1 MSGLARRRVNPAGL
15 AVTAAAS
22 VRLMMTIRPRRE
34 LVRVLLGSVIAGA
47 MGLLV
52 LILSDGQA
60 DALWACAILIGAAA
74 CFLGVSRR
82 GMLLCSLMGLLV
94 AQGAAGVS
102 GVLRADVQPW
112 TDAALLCAKRIHRAG
127 GNCAPNRHFPADP
140 AGHERGTP
148 RMRKLLTLLLL
159 LLLLLTSSAMAA
171 EKSAYRLADEQ
182 GTLLAWLDV
191 PPAVGDVLLTADGTR
206 HRVIAVEGQQAVLRE
221 DGTETLPDVP
231 WSARETAQ
239 PVTSAVRTIG
249 LMGDAALVRDLR
261 EGLANQGAALVT
273 VNPEQADFPLTVARD
288 EISNAAEYDTLLSGE
303 KAAKIRLIV
312 RRGGDNEALMKNFAL
327 SVKAGLDHT
336 APTLI
341 RDVYFAA
348 NAQEPLRMLWGARET
363 EPIRLQNTILPL
375 AQVISNA
382 LAPRDTAGGISG
394 SEDVPEHSAVTGL
407 IFAGGLL
414 LAGVVGYG
422 LLLTG
427 GRRHGKKI

>member
-1 MSGLARRRVNPAGL
+1 
-15 AVTAAAS
+15 
-22 VRLMMTIRPRRE
+22 
-34 LVRVLLGSVIAGA
+34 
-47 MGLLV
+47 
-52 LILSDGQA
+52 
-60 DALWACAILIGAAA
+60 
-74 CFLGVSRR
+74 
-82 GMLLCSLMGLLV
+82 
-94 AQGAAGVS
+94 
-102 GVLRADVQPW
+102 
-112 TDAALLCAKRIHRAG
+112 
-127 GNCAPNRHFPADP
+127 
-140 AGHERGTP
+140 
-148 RMRKLLTLLLL
+148 MRKLLTLLLL
-159 LLLLLTSSAMAA
+159 LLMMLTSSAMAA

-261 EGLANQGAALVT
+261 EELANQGAALVT
-273 VNPEQADFPLTVARD
+273 VNPEQADFPLTVAQD
-288 EISNAAEYDTLLSGE
+288 EISNSAEYDTLLSGE

-312 RRGGDNEALMKNFAL
+312 RRGGDNEALMKDFAL

-336 APTLI
+336 I

-375 AQVISNA
+375 AQALTNA

-394 SEDVPEHSAVTGL
+394 GEDVPEHSAVTGL

-427 GRRHGKKI
+427 GHRHGKKT

>member
-1 MSGLARRRVNPAGL
+1 
-15 AVTAAAS
+15 
-22 VRLMMTIRPRRE
+22 
-34 LVRVLLGSVIAGA
+34 
-47 MGLLV
+47 
-52 LILSDGQA
+52 
-60 DALWACAILIGAAA
+60 
-74 CFLGVSRR
+74 
-82 GMLLCSLMGLLV
+82 
-94 AQGAAGVS
+94 
-102 GVLRADVQPW
+102 
-112 TDAALLCAKRIHRAG
+112 
-127 GNCAPNRHFPADP
+127 
-140 AGHERGTP
+140 
-148 RMRKLLTLLLL
+148 MRKLLTLLLL

-288 EISNAAEYDTLLSGE
+288 EISNSAEYDTLLSGE

-312 RRGGDNEALMKNFAL
+312 RRGGDNEALMKDFAL

-363 EPIRLQNTILPL
+363 EPIRLQNTIAAGAGDFKRLG
-375 AQVISNA
+375 
-382 LAPRDTAGGISG
+382 APRHGWRHFRRRGRAGAQCRDGLDFRRRSAAGGRGRLRAAADRGTQAREENITQKAIQPMKLNRLFQ
-394 SEDVPEHSAVTGL
+394 VRMVMIIAV
-407 IFAGGLL
+407 AQ
-414 LAGVVGYG
+414 
-422 LLLTG
+422 
-427 GRRHGKKI
+427 

>member
-1 MSGLARRRVNPAGL
+1 
-15 AVTAAAS
+15 
-22 VRLMMTIRPRRE
+22 
-34 LVRVLLGSVIAGA
+34 
-47 MGLLV
+47 
-52 LILSDGQA
+52 
-60 DALWACAILIGAAA
+60 
-74 CFLGVSRR
+74 
-82 GMLLCSLMGLLV
+82 
-94 AQGAAGVS
+94 
-102 GVLRADVQPW
+102 
-112 TDAALLCAKRIHRAG
+112 
-127 GNCAPNRHFPADP
+127 
-140 AGHERGTP
+140 
-148 RMRKLLTLLLL
+148 MRKLLTLLLL
-159 LLLLLTSSAMAA
+159 LMMMLTSSAMAA

-249 LMGDAALVRDLR
+249 LMGDVSLPLLR
-261 EGLANQGAALVT
+261 EGVSRRRAFWLGQLSGLVEPLSALAGAALVT

-288 EISNAAEYDTLLSGE
+288 EISNSAEYDTLLSGE

-312 RRGGDNEALMKNFAL
+312 RRGGDKEALMKDFAL

-348 NAQEPLRMLWGARET
+348 NAQEPLRLLWGARET

-394 SEDVPEHSAVTGL
+394 GEDVPEHSAVTGL

-427 GRRHGKKI
+427 GRRHGKKT

>member
-1 MSGLARRRVNPAGL
+1 MTVGMLLATILLVLTFSGVLSGAWERLGIRQRTAGAWLLAMLAALLMPDVRLGAARVNPAGL

-60 DALWACAILIGAAA
+60 DALWACAMLIGAAA

-112 TDAALLCAKRIHRAG
+112 TDAAL
-127 GNCAPNRHFPADP
+127 
-140 AGHERGTP
+140 
-148 RMRKLLTLLLL
+148 
-159 LLLLLTSSAMAA
+159 
-171 EKSAYRLADEQ
+171 
-182 GTLLAWLDV
+182 
-191 PPAVGDVLLTADGTR
+191 
-206 HRVIAVEGQQAVLRE
+206 
-221 DGTETLPDVP
+221 
-231 WSARETAQ
+231 
-239 PVTSAVRTIG
+239 
-249 LMGDAALVRDLR
+249 VRDLR

-273 VNPEQADFPLTVARD
+273 VNPEQADFPLTVAQD

-382 LAPRDTAGGISG
+382 LEPRDTAGGISG

-427 GRRHGKKI
+427 GRRHGKKT

>member
-1 MSGLARRRVNPAGL
+1 
-15 AVTAAAS
+15 
-22 VRLMMTIRPRRE
+22 
-34 LVRVLLGSVIAGA
+34 
-47 MGLLV
+47 
-52 LILSDGQA
+52 
-60 DALWACAILIGAAA
+60 
-74 CFLGVSRR
+74 
-82 GMLLCSLMGLLV
+82 
-94 AQGAAGVS
+94 
-102 GVLRADVQPW
+102 
-112 TDAALLCAKRIHRAG
+112 
-127 GNCAPNRHFPADP
+127 
-140 AGHERGTP
+140 
-148 RMRKLLTLLLL
+148 MRKLLTLLLL
-159 LLLLLTSSAMAA
+159 LLMMLTSSAMAA

-249 LMGDAALVRDLR
+249 LM
-261 EGLANQGAALVT
+261 ALVT
-273 VNPEQADFPLTVARD
+273 VNPEQADFPLTVTQD
-288 EISNAAEYDTLLSGE
+288 EISNSAEYDTLLSGE

-348 NAQEPLRMLWGARET
+348 NAQEPIRMLWGARET

-382 LAPRDTAGGISG
+382 LEPRDTAGGISG

-427 GRRHGKKI
+427 GRRHGKKT

>member
-1 MSGLARRRVNPAGL
+1 
-15 AVTAAAS
+15 
-22 VRLMMTIRPRRE
+22 
-34 LVRVLLGSVIAGA
+34 
-47 MGLLV
+47 
-52 LILSDGQA
+52 
-60 DALWACAILIGAAA
+60 
-74 CFLGVSRR
+74 
-82 GMLLCSLMGLLV
+82 
-94 AQGAAGVS
+94 
-102 GVLRADVQPW
+102 
-112 TDAALLCAKRIHRAG
+112 
-127 GNCAPNRHFPADP
+127 
-140 AGHERGTP
+140 
-148 RMRKLLTLLLL
+148 MRKLLTLLLL
-159 LLLLLTSSAMAA
+159 LMLLLTSSAMAS

-191 PPAVGDVLLTADGTR
+191 PPAVGDVLLTADGVR

-288 EISNAAEYDTLLSGE
+288 EISNSAEYDTLLSGE

-312 RRGGDNEALMKNFAL
+312 RRGGDKEALMKDFAL

-348 NAQEPLRMLWGARET
+348 NAQEPLRLLWGARET
-363 EPIRLQNTILPL
+363 ESIRLQNALLPL
-375 AQVISNA
+375 TQA

-394 SEDVPEHSAVTGL
+394 GEDVPEHSAVTGL

-427 GRRHGKKI
+427 GHRHGKKT

>member
-1 MSGLARRRVNPAGL
+1 
-15 AVTAAAS
+15 
-22 VRLMMTIRPRRE
+22 
-34 LVRVLLGSVIAGA
+34 
-47 MGLLV
+47 
-52 LILSDGQA
+52 
-60 DALWACAILIGAAA
+60 
-74 CFLGVSRR
+74 
-82 GMLLCSLMGLLV
+82 
-94 AQGAAGVS
+94 
-102 GVLRADVQPW
+102 
-112 TDAALLCAKRIHRAG
+112 
-127 GNCAPNRHFPADP
+127 
-140 AGHERGTP
+140 
-148 RMRKLLTLLLL
+148 MRKLLTLLLL
-159 LLLLLTSSAMAA
+159 LMLLLTSSAMAA

-273 VNPEQADFPLTVARD
+273 VNPEQADFPLTVAQD

-382 LAPRDTAGGISG
+382 LAPVSYT
-394 SEDVPEHSAVTGL
+394 H
-407 IFAGGLL
+407 
-414 LAGVVGYG
+414 
-422 LLLTG
+422 LTLPTSDLV
-427 GRRHGKKI
+427 

>member
-1 MSGLARRRVNPAGL
+1 M
-15 AVTAAAS
+15 
-22 VRLMMTIRPRRE
+22 
-34 LVRVLLGSVIAGA
+34 
-47 MGLLV
+47 
-52 LILSDGQA
+52 
-60 DALWACAILIGAAA
+60 LIGAAA

-94 AQGAAGVS
+94 AQGAAGVA

-112 TDAALLCAKRIHRAG
+112 TDAALLCASVSTALAEIVRRTAI
-127 GNCAPNRHFPADP
+127 FLLTP
-140 AGHERGTP
+140 AGRERGTP

-288 EISNAAEYDTLLSGE
+288 EISNSAEYDTLLSGE
-303 KAAKIRLIV
+303 KAGK
-312 RRGGDNEALMKNFAL
+312 
-327 SVKAGLDHT
+327 
-336 APTLI
+336 
-341 RDVYFAA
+341 
-348 NAQEPLRMLWGARET
+348 
-363 EPIRLQNTILPL
+363 
-375 AQVISNA
+375 
-382 LAPRDTAGGISG
+382 
-394 SEDVPEHSAVTGL
+394 SA
-407 IFAGGLL
+407 
-414 LAGVVGYG
+414 
-422 LLLTG
+422 
-427 GRRHGKKI
+427 

>member
-1 MSGLARRRVNPAGL
+1 
-15 AVTAAAS
+15 
-22 VRLMMTIRPRRE
+22 
-34 LVRVLLGSVIAGA
+34 
-47 MGLLV
+47 
-52 LILSDGQA
+52 
-60 DALWACAILIGAAA
+60 
-74 CFLGVSRR
+74 
-82 GMLLCSLMGLLV
+82 
-94 AQGAAGVS
+94 
-102 GVLRADVQPW
+102 
-112 TDAALLCAKRIHRAG
+112 
-127 GNCAPNRHFPADP
+127 
-140 AGHERGTP
+140 
-148 RMRKLLTLLLL
+148 
-159 LLLLLTSSAMAA
+159 MAA

-261 EGLANQGAALVT
+261 EELANQGAALVT
-273 VNPEQADFPLTVARD
+273 VNPEQADFPLTVAQD

-427 GRRHGKKI
+427 GHRHGKKT

>member
-1 MSGLARRRVNPAGL
+1 
-15 AVTAAAS
+15 
-22 VRLMMTIRPRRE
+22 
-34 LVRVLLGSVIAGA
+34 
-47 MGLLV
+47 
-52 LILSDGQA
+52 
-60 DALWACAILIGAAA
+60 
-74 CFLGVSRR
+74 
-82 GMLLCSLMGLLV
+82 
-94 AQGAAGVS
+94 
-102 GVLRADVQPW
+102 
-112 TDAALLCAKRIHRAG
+112 
-127 GNCAPNRHFPADP
+127 
-140 AGHERGTP
+140 
-148 RMRKLLTLLLL
+148 MRKLLTLLLL
-159 LLLLLTSSAMAA
+159 LLMMLTSSAMAA

-273 VNPEQADFPLTVARD
+273 VNPEQADFPLTVTQD
-288 EISNAAEYDTLLSGE
+288 EISNSAEYDTLLSGE

-348 NAQEPLRMLWGARET
+348 NAQEPIRMLWGARET

-382 LAPRDTAGGISG
+382 LELRDTAGGISG

-427 GRRHGKKI
+427 GRRHGKKT

>member
-1 MSGLARRRVNPAGL
+1 
-15 AVTAAAS
+15 
-22 VRLMMTIRPRRE
+22 
-34 LVRVLLGSVIAGA
+34 
-47 MGLLV
+47 
-52 LILSDGQA
+52 
-60 DALWACAILIGAAA
+60 
-74 CFLGVSRR
+74 
-82 GMLLCSLMGLLV
+82 
-94 AQGAAGVS
+94 
-102 GVLRADVQPW
+102 
-112 TDAALLCAKRIHRAG
+112 
-127 GNCAPNRHFPADP
+127 
-140 AGHERGTP
+140 
-148 RMRKLLTLLLL
+148 
-159 LLLLLTSSAMAA
+159 MAA

-249 LMGDAALVRDLR
+249 LMGEAALVRELR

-288 EISNAAEYDTLLSGE
+288 EISNSAEYDTLLSGE

-341 RDVYFAA
+341 R
-348 NAQEPLRMLWGARET
+348 AQEPLRLLWGARET
-363 EPIRLQNTILPL
+363 ESIRLQNTILPL
-375 AQVISNA
+375 TQALTNA

-394 SEDVPEHSAVTGL
+394 GEDVPEHSAVTGL

-427 GRRHGKKI
+427 GRRHGKKT

>member
-1 MSGLARRRVNPAGL
+1 
-15 AVTAAAS
+15 
-22 VRLMMTIRPRRE
+22 
-34 LVRVLLGSVIAGA
+34 
-47 MGLLV
+47 
-52 LILSDGQA
+52 
-60 DALWACAILIGAAA
+60 
-74 CFLGVSRR
+74 
-82 GMLLCSLMGLLV
+82 
-94 AQGAAGVS
+94 
-102 GVLRADVQPW
+102 
-112 TDAALLCAKRIHRAG
+112 
-127 GNCAPNRHFPADP
+127 
-140 AGHERGTP
+140 
-148 RMRKLLTLLLL
+148 MRKLLTLLLL

-273 VNPEQADFPLTVARD
+273 VNPEQADFPLTVAQD
-288 EISNAAEYDTLLSGE
+288 EISNSAEYDTLLSGE

-312 RRGGDNEALMKNFAL
+312 RRGGDNEALMKDFAL

-348 NAQEPLRMLWGARET
+348 NAQEPLRLLWGARET

-394 SEDVPEHSAVTGL
+394 GEDVPEHSAVTGL

-427 GRRHGKKI
+427 GHRHGKKT

>member
-1 MSGLARRRVNPAGL
+1 
-15 AVTAAAS
+15 
-22 VRLMMTIRPRRE
+22 
-34 LVRVLLGSVIAGA
+34 
-47 MGLLV
+47 
-52 LILSDGQA
+52 
-60 DALWACAILIGAAA
+60 
-74 CFLGVSRR
+74 
-82 GMLLCSLMGLLV
+82 
-94 AQGAAGVS
+94 
-102 GVLRADVQPW
+102 
-112 TDAALLCAKRIHRAG
+112 
-127 GNCAPNRHFPADP
+127 
-140 AGHERGTP
+140 
-148 RMRKLLTLLLL
+148 MRKLLTLLLL
-159 LLLLLTSSAMAA
+159 LLLLLTSSAMAE

-249 LMGDAALVRDLR
+249 LMGDAALVRELR

-312 RRGGDNEALMKNFAL
+312 RRGGDKEALMKDFAL

-348 NAQEPLRMLWGARET
+348 NAQEPLRLLWGARET
-363 EPIRLQNTILPL
+363 ESIRLQNTLLPL
-375 AQVISNA
+375 TQALTNA

-394 SEDVPEHSAVTGL
+394 GEDVPEHSAVTGL

-427 GRRHGKKI
+427 GHRHGKKT

>member
-1 MSGLARRRVNPAGL
+1 
-15 AVTAAAS
+15 
-22 VRLMMTIRPRRE
+22 
-34 LVRVLLGSVIAGA
+34 
-47 MGLLV
+47 
-52 LILSDGQA
+52 
-60 DALWACAILIGAAA
+60 
-74 CFLGVSRR
+74 
-82 GMLLCSLMGLLV
+82 
-94 AQGAAGVS
+94 
-102 GVLRADVQPW
+102 
-112 TDAALLCAKRIHRAG
+112 
-127 GNCAPNRHFPADP
+127 
-140 AGHERGTP
+140 
-148 RMRKLLTLLLL
+148 MRKLLTL

-182 GTLLAWLDV
+182 GTLLTWLDV
-191 PPAVGDVLLTADGTR
+191 PPAVGDMLLTGGWHAPPGDCGRGAPGSLARGWHGDAARCAVVCPRDG
-206 HRVIAVEGQQAVLRE
+206 AA
-221 DGTETLPDVP
+221 
-231 WSARETAQ
+231 
-239 PVTSAVRTIG
+239 VTSAVRTIG

-273 VNPEQADFPLTVARD
+273 VNPEQADFPLTVAQD
-288 EISNAAEYDTLLSGE
+288 EISNSAEYDTLLSGE

-312 RRGGDNEALMKNFAL
+312 RRSGDNEALMKDFAL

-394 SEDVPEHSAVTGL
+394 GEDVPEHSAVTGL

-427 GRRHGKKI
+427 GRRHGKKT

>member
-1 MSGLARRRVNPAGL
+1 
-15 AVTAAAS
+15 
-22 VRLMMTIRPRRE
+22 
-34 LVRVLLGSVIAGA
+34 
-47 MGLLV
+47 
-52 LILSDGQA
+52 
-60 DALWACAILIGAAA
+60 
-74 CFLGVSRR
+74 
-82 GMLLCSLMGLLV
+82 
-94 AQGAAGVS
+94 
-102 GVLRADVQPW
+102 
-112 TDAALLCAKRIHRAG
+112 
-127 GNCAPNRHFPADP
+127 
-140 AGHERGTP
+140 
-148 RMRKLLTLLLL
+148 MRKLLTLLLL
-159 LLLLLTSSAMAA
+159 LLLLLTSSAMAE

-191 PPAVGDVLLTADGTR
+191 PPAVGDVLLTADSTR
-206 HRVIAVEGQQAVLRE
+206 YRVIAVEGQQAVLRE

-249 LMGDAALVRDLR
+249 LMGDAALVRELR

-312 RRGGDNEALMKNFAL
+312 RRGGDKEALMKDFAL

-348 NAQEPLRMLWGARET
+348 NAQEPLRLLWGARET

-375 AQVISNA
+375 TQALTNA

-394 SEDVPEHSAVTGL
+394 GEDVPEHSAVTGL

>member
-1 MSGLARRRVNPAGL
+1 M
-15 AVTAAAS
+15 
-22 VRLMMTIRPRRE
+22 
-34 LVRVLLGSVIAGA
+34 
-47 MGLLV
+47 
-52 LILSDGQA
+52 
-60 DALWACAILIGAAA
+60 
-74 CFLGVSRR
+74 
-82 GMLLCSLMGLLV
+82 
-94 AQGAAGVS
+94 
-102 GVLRADVQPW
+102 
-112 TDAALLCAKRIHRAG
+112 
-127 GNCAPNRHFPADP
+127 
-140 AGHERGTP
+140 
-148 RMRKLLTLLLL
+148 
-159 LLLLLTSSAMAA
+159 
-171 EKSAYRLADEQ
+171 
-182 GTLLAWLDV
+182 
-191 PPAVGDVLLTADGTR
+191 
-206 HRVIAVEGQQAVLRE
+206 IAVEGQQAVLRE

-261 EGLANQGAALVT
+261 EELANQGAALVT

-288 EISNAAEYDTLLSGE
+288 EISNSAEYDTLLSGE

-312 RRGGDNEALMKNFAL
+312 RRGGDKEALMKNFAL

-394 SEDVPEHSAVTGL
+394 GEDVPEHSAVTGL

-427 GRRHGKKI
+427 GRRHGKKT